1 MEMSV
6 KEYSLDINQSIET
19 VIAKAKEL
27 GYDINNED
35 DMLNEDAIIDLDTA
49 LTMDVKE
56 EENDTLYIEEETEEK
71 DYDLDEELDEK
82 AENLASA
89 SNLKYDDT
97 VKVQKLK
104 KKSDSKE
111 DINAKKKEMY
121 KNKKHLQE
129 NTAKQDDNTY
139 YHLLLF

>member
-89 SNLKYDDT
+89 SNTLG
-97 VKVQKLK
+97 
-104 KKSDSKE
+104 S
-111 DINAKKKEMY
+111 
-121 KNKKHLQE
+121 
-129 NTAKQDDNTY
+129 
-139 YHLLLF
+139 LLS